1 MATAEEFF
9 LWSVAISFFFF
20 CTTAFL
26 FFFVIV
32 CIKFYAIIRLTYI
45 NNCAFSLTL

>member
-20 CTTAFL
+20 CTTVFL
-26 FFFVIV
+26 L
-32 CIKFYAIIRLTYI
+32 CNRLHKI
-45 NNCAFSLTL
+45 LCNNTIDLYQ

>member
-26 FFFVIV
+26 FFVIV
-32 CIKFYAIIRLTYI
+32 CIKFYAIIRFTYI

>member
-32 CIKFYAIIRLTYI
+32 CIKFYAIIRFTYI
-45 NNCAFSLTL
+45 SIIALFL

>member
-9 LWSVAISFFFF
+9 LWSFAISFFFF

-26 FFFVIV
+26 FFF
-32 CIKFYAIIRLTYI
+32 CNRLHKI
-45 NNCAFSLTL
+45 LRNNTIYLYQ

>member
-9 LWSVAISFFFF
+9 LWSVAISFFLLLYNGFS
-20 CTTAFL
+20 
-26 FFFVIV
+26 FFVIV
-32 CIKFYAIIRLTYI
+32 CIKFYAIIRFTYI

>member
-26 FFFVIV
+26 FF
-32 CIKFYAIIRLTYI
+32 CNRLHKI
-45 NNCAFSLTL
+45 LRNNTIDLYQ